1 MGQVNENPSSF
12 WVFFAR
18 IWGHIAIS
26 LAICWLSYHW
36 MVIWT
41 AILPCKIETLSL
53 YTEYAVMPRLHIC
66 MAFLI
71 LLGYIIIWMVN
82 YHCKANALTTITIL
96 LVVFDFLWLL
106 ITIYAGTLPCHLI
119 TLQIGS

>member
-12 WVFFAR
+12 WVFFAG

-26 LAICWLSYHW
+26 LAICWLSSHW

-41 AILPCKIETLSL
+41 AILAGERLPLL
-53 YTEYAVMPRLHIC
+53 TEYAVMPHLHIC

-71 LLGYIIIWMVN
+71 LLGYIIIIWMVN
-82 YHCKANALTTITIL
+82 YHCKANALISITIL
-96 LVVFDFLWLL
+96 LEVFDFLWLL
-106 ITIYAGTLPCHLI
+106 ITIYAGTLPCRLI
-119 TLQIGS
+119 TWQIGH